1 MSPADNS
8 GQKPPPSDPPQ
19 LAQPGQLSSMNQSA
33 QQSGGTGNVS
43 QAQTD
48 CPRKKSWFSVT
59 VVQKV
64 AGTEKVVEGL
74 TLNCR
79 VPDLG
84 ETNGVTS
91 SGSPHV
97 RFNDLNPGGTGDV
110 LGTSHDD
117 VVWEVTTDIS

>member
-1 MSPADNS
+1 
-8 GQKPPPSDPPQ
+8 
-19 LAQPGQLSSMNQSA
+19 MNQNA
-33 QQSGGTGNVS
+33 QQSGSTGDVS
-43 QAQTD
+43 QASQN
-48 CPRKKSWFSVT
+48 CPKKRSWFSVT
-59 VVQKV
+59 AVQKV
-64 AGTEKVVEGL
+64 GGVEKVVEGL

-84 ETNGVTS
+84 EANGVTS

-97 RFNDLNPGGTGDV
+97 RFDDLNPGGTGDV